1 MTATNLNI
9 YIADDQTLFR
19 KGMVRLLKSF
29 SFTAD
34 VREAANGKEIIKLV
48 KEKTPDV
55 ILMDY
60 EMPIMDGKEASA
72 YILKNYPDVKIIM
85 LSFHNETSHIIEMM
99 QMGTHS
105 YLIKNAEPEEVK
117 KAIQAVVQNDFYNNE
132 LVAAAMRQGLVQAS
146 TAKPKITSLSDREIE
161 VLKLTCEELSSKEIA
176 DKLNISDRTVQ
187 NHRANLI
194 QKLGVRNT
202 IGMVRFAYEH
212 HLLD

>member
-1 MTATNLNI
+1 
-9 YIADDQTLFR
+9 
-19 KGMVRLLKSF
+19 MVRLLKSF
-29 SFTAD
+29 SFLEE
-34 VREAANGKEIIKLV
+34 VKEAINGKEVIKLT
-48 KEKTPDV
+48 KEQAPDV

-60 EMPIMDGKEASA
+60 EMPVMDGKEASA
-72 YILKNYPDVKIIM
+72 YILEHFPEVKIIM
-85 LSFHNETSHIIEMM
+85 LSFHDENNHIIEMM

-105 YLIKNAEPEEVK
+105 YLLKNAEPEEVK
-117 KAIQAVVQNDFYNNE
+117 KAILAVVQNDFYSND
-132 LVAAAMRQGLVQAS
+132 LIASAMRQGLVKAS
-146 TAKPKITSLSDREIE
+146 AAKPKITSLSDREIE

-176 DKLNISDRTVQ
+176 DLLNISDRTVQ

>member
-1 MTATNLNI
+1 MPNKLTI

-29 SFTAD
+29 SFAEVVKD
-34 VREAANGKEIIKLV
+34 AANGKEIIKLV
-48 KEKTPDV
+48 KKQAPDV

-60 EMPIMDGKEASA
+60 EMPVMDGKEASA
-72 YILKNYPDVKIIM
+72 YILQHFPDVKIIM
-85 LSFHNETSHIIEMM
+85 LSFHNENNHIIEMM
-99 QMGTHS
+99 QLGTHS
-105 YLIKNAEPEEVK
+105 YLLKNAEPEEVK
-117 KAIQAVVQNDFYNNE
+117 KAILAVVQNDFYSND
-132 LVAAAMRQGLVQAS
+132 LIAAAMREGLVKS
-146 TAKPKITSLSDREIE
+146 SVAKPKITSLTDREIE

-194 QKLGVRNT
+194 HKLGVRNT
-202 IGMVRFAYEH
+202 IGLVRFAYEH

>member
-1 MTATNLNI
+1 MLEKLTI

-19 KGMVRLLKSF
+19 KGMARLLKSF
-29 SFTAD
+29 SFVQEVKD
-34 VREAANGKEIIKLV
+34 AANGKEMIKLV
-48 KEKTPDV
+48 KEQAPDV

-60 EMPIMDGKEASA
+60 EMPVMDGKEASA
-72 YILKNYPDVKIIM
+72 YILAHFPGVKIIM
-85 LSFHNETSHIIEMM
+85 LSFHNENNHIIEMM

-105 YLIKNAEPEEVK
+105 YLLKNAEPEEVK
-117 KAIQAVVQNDFYNNE
+117 KAILAVMQNDFYSND
-132 LVAAAMRQGLVQAS
+132 LIATAMRQGLVKAS
-146 TAKPKITSLSDREIE
+146 AAKPKITSLSDREIE

-176 DKLNISDRTVQ
+176 EKLNISDRTVQ

-212 HLLD
+212 QLLD

>member
-1 MTATNLNI
+1 MEKLTI

-29 SFTAD
+29 SFVD
-34 VREAANGKEIIKLV
+34 EVNDAANGQEVIKLV
-48 KEKTPDV
+48 KEKAPDA

-60 EMPIMDGKEASA
+60 EMPVMDGKEASA
-72 YILKNYPDVKIIM
+72 YILEHYPEVKIIM
-85 LSFHNETSHIIEMM
+85 LSFHNENNHIIEMM

-105 YLIKNAEPEEVK
+105 YLLKNAEPEEVK
-117 KAIQAVVQNDFYNNE
+117 KAIIAVIQNDFYSNE
-132 LVAAAMRQGLVQAS
+132 LVASAMRQGLVKAS

-176 DKLNISDRTVQ
+176 DRLNISDRTVQ

>member
-1 MTATNLNI
+1 MSNKLTV

-29 SFTAD
+29 SYIQE
-34 VREAANGKEIIKLV
+34 VKEAANGKEIIKLV
-48 KEKTPDV
+48 KAEAPDV

-60 EMPIMDGKEASA
+60 EMPVMDGKEASA
-72 YILKNYPDVKIIM
+72 YILAHFPGVKIIM
-85 LSFHNETSHIIEMM
+85 LSFHNENTHIIEMI

-105 YLIKNAEPEEVK
+105 YLLKSAEPEEVDRAI
-117 KAIQAVVQNDFYNNE
+117 KAVIQNDFYSNE
-132 LVAAAMRQGLVQAS
+132 LIASAMRQGLVKAS

-176 DKLNISDRTVQ
+176 VRLNISDRTVQ

>member
-1 MTATNLNI
+1 LDKLTI

-29 SFTAD
+29 SFVED
-34 VREAANGKEIIKLV
+34 VKEAVNGKEVVKLT
-48 KEKTPDV
+48 KEQAPDV

-60 EMPIMDGKEASA
+60 EMPVMDGKEATS
-72 YILKNYPDVKIIM
+72 YILEHFPEVKIIM
-85 LSFHNETSHIIEMM
+85 LSFHNENNHIIEMM
-99 QMGTHS
+99 KMGTHS
-105 YLIKNAEPEEVK
+105 YLLKNAEPEEVK
-117 KAIQAVVQNDFYNNE
+117 KAIVAVVQNDFYSNA
-132 LVAAAMRQGLVQAS
+132 LIAAAMRRDLVKAS
-146 TAKPKITSLSDREIE
+146 TAKPKITSLSDREVE

-176 DKLNISDRTVQ
+176 DRLNISGRTVQ

>member
-1 MTATNLNI
+1 MDKLTI

-29 SFTAD
+29 SFVED
-34 VREAANGKEIIKLV
+34 VKEAVNGKEVVKLT
-48 KEKTPDV
+48 KEQAPDV

-60 EMPIMDGKEASA
+60 EMPVMDGKEATS
-72 YILKNYPDVKIIM
+72 YILEHFPEVKIIM
-85 LSFHNETSHIIEMM
+85 LSFHNENNHIIEMM
-99 QMGTHS
+99 KMGTHS
-105 YLIKNAEPEEVK
+105 YLLKNAEPEEVK
-117 KAIQAVVQNDFYNNE
+117 KAIVAVVQNDFYSNA
-132 LVAAAMRQGLVQAS
+132 LIAAAMRRDLVKAS
-146 TAKPKITSLSDREIE
+146 TAKPKITSLSDREVE

-176 DKLNISDRTVQ
+176 DRLNISGRTVQ

>member
-1 MTATNLNI
+1 
-9 YIADDQTLFR
+9 
-19 KGMVRLLKSF
+19 MVRLLKSF
-29 SFTAD
+29 SFLEE
-34 VREAANGKEIIKLV
+34 VKEAINGKEVIKLT
-48 KEKTPDV
+48 KEQAPDV

-60 EMPIMDGKEASA
+60 EMPVMDGKEASA
-72 YILKNYPDVKIIM
+72 YILEHFPEVKIIM
-85 LSFHNETSHIIEMM
+85 LSFHDENNHIIEMM

-105 YLIKNAEPEEVK
+105 YLLKNAEPEEVK
-117 KAIQAVVQNDFYNNE
+117 KAILAVVQNDFYSND
-132 LVAAAMRQGLVQAS
+132 LIASAMRQGLVKAS
-146 TAKPKITSLSDREIE
+146 AAKPKITSLSDREIE

-176 DKLNISDRTVQ
+176 DRLNISDRTVQ